1 MDFDFL
7 VCSLLGALSS
17 MLLVWPPGGIF
28 HTKCTCANSSGYGKF
43 RVVREIL

>member
-7 VCSLLGALSS
+7 VCSLLGTLSS

-28 HTKCTCANSSGYGKF
+28 IRSAHAWI
-43 RVVREIL
+43 VQDMEIFG